1 MAVDRQEVTGG
12 AAPPEEGAERVSA
25 VDAVRKDLGVPV
37 VSIIDLTGLLSYLEA
52 AGGDAA
58 HTEAVR
64 AYRATYGAKRRTG
77 WPPSKEE
84 KMAC

>member
-1 MAVDRQEVTGG
+1 VAVDRQEVTGG

-52 AGGDAA
+52 AGGDSE